1 MMELALATMY
11 ERNVIYQQVSFKW
24 RSFLHLRTLVGVLQR
39 DGDLGL
45 RSSLFI
51 IAFCLT
57 HLLDFIFGCGLL
69 TLVVKYSLRERLGVA
84 ISTYTL
90 TMLQWTEQLVH
101 WLMGYPG
108 GLKLNPP
115 LDHFLG
121 TRFITILNF
130 WEYFYSDFIAHY
142 LTSIISLIFLLA
154 PFGITLS
161 LAALHDFLKFL
172 NLCLICFFI
181 FSSRIF
187 TLQVSALSS
196 LARLFMGK
204 KWNVLRKRVD
214 SCDYDTSQLLMGT
227 ILFTILLFLLP
238 TTGMYFLI
246 FLLLRLLQ
254 FSVQF
259 TVRLATVAVNNVTV
273 FCWKILQSKLN
284 NPSISTLIIAYSS
297 CIQRGQTDSANV
309 KVFWN
314 RRQHTV
320 RQAQA
325 IIVLH
330 STSQVLQDMCS
341 SSDPMFEHPML
352 KFTAGVSPL

>member
-1 MMELALATMY
+1 MELALATVY
-11 ERNVIYQQVSFKW
+11 ERNLIYQQVSFKW

-57 HLLDFIFGCGLL
+57 HLLDFVFGCGLL
-69 TLVVKYSLRERLGVA
+69 TLVFKYSLRERLGVA

-154 PFGITLS
+154 PFGITFS

-238 TTGMYFLI
+238 TTGMYFII

-273 FCWKILQSKLN
+273 LCWKILQSKFN

-297 CIQRGQTDSANV
+297 CRQTDSANV

-314 RRQHTV
+314 GRQHTV

-325 IIVLH
+325 IIMLH
-330 STSQVLQDMCS
+330 STSQVLQDMCSS

-352 KFTAGVSPL
+352 KFTAGVCPL

>member
-1 MMELALATMY
+1 MEAAFATVY
-11 ERNVIYQQVSFKW
+11 ERNLFYQQVSFKW
-24 RSFLHLRTLVGVLQR
+24 RSFLHLRTTVGALQR
-39 DGDLGL
+39 GRDGWL
-45 RSSLFI
+45 RNMLFI

-57 HLLDFIFGCGLL
+57 HLLDFVFGCGLL
-69 TLVVKYSLRERLGVA
+69 VLVVRYNLHEMLGVA

-90 TMLQWTEQLVH
+90 TMLRWTEQLIQ

-121 TRFITILNF
+121 TRFLTILHF
-130 WEYFYSDFIAHY
+130 WEYFYSDFIARY
-142 LTSIISLIFLLA
+142 LTNIISLVFLLA
-154 PFGITLS
+154 PFGVTFS

-181 FSSRIF
+181 FSNRIF
-187 TLQVSALSS
+187 MLQVSALNS

-259 TVRLATVAVNNVTV
+259 TVRLAAVAANNVAA
-273 FCWKILQSKLN
+273 FCWRRLQSELSS
-284 NPSISTLIIAYSS
+284 PSISSLKIVHSH
-297 CIQRGQTDSANV
+297 CMLRGQTDQTNV
-309 KVFWN
+309 RILWN
-314 RRQHTV
+314 GRTHTV
-320 RQAQA
+320 RQIQA
-325 IIVLH
+325 VILLH
-330 STSQVLQDMCS
+330 STSSVL
-341 SSDPMFEHPML
+341 
-352 KFTAGVSPL
+352 